1 MSDYIEN
8 PELNEEESNNVE
20 QTMQDVLDEALS
32 IEVGDTVKGEVLSI
46 RDGQAIVGIIGG
58 GR

>member
-32 IEVGDTVKGEVLSI
+32 IEVGDTVKGEDSSI
-46 RDGQAIVGIIGG
+46 
-58 GR
+58 

>member
-8 PELNEEESNNVE
+8 PELNEEESSNVE

-32 IEVGDTVKGEVLSI
+32 IEVGDTVKGEVLS
-46 RDGQAIVGIIGG
+46 R
-58 GR
+58 